1 MRREM
6 KFLRTDLEGVFI
18 IEPQIF
24 EDNRGYFF
32 ESYSKREFEKNGL
45 YYDFVQDNQ
54 SKSSY
59 GTIRGLHFQKGEFAQ
74 TKLVRVLEG
83 RVLDVVVDIRFKS
96 PTFGKYI
103 GVELSAQNNKQL
115 LIPRGFAHGFVVL
128 SETAIFSYK
137 CDNFY
142 NKESEGGII
151 FNDKI
156 LNINW
161 AIDLNKALLSEKDL
175 RSQSFEE
182 YTSNPAFIYEKDK

>member
-1 MRREM
+1 M
-6 KFLRTDLEGVFI
+6 KFLKTDLEGVFI
-18 IEPQIF
+18 IESQIF

-83 RVLDVVVDIRFKS
+83 RVWDVAVDIRFKS

>member
-1 MRREM
+1 ME
-6 KFLRTDLEGVFI
+6 FLRTDLEGVFI
-18 IEPQIF
+18 IESQIF

-83 RVLDVVVDIRFKS
+83 RVLDVAVDIRFKS

-182 YTSNPAFIYEKDK
+182 YTSNPAFIYEKDKWNI